1 MWTEIVRMRF
11 VQRTA
16 VFSASSVG
24 VLQRFLDC
32 RKRAWRQL
40 SKQGASC
47 MQQLHVH

>member
-11 VQRTA
+11 VRTA
-16 VFSASSVG
+16 VLSASSVG

-32 RKRAWRQL
+32 RKRAGRQL